1 MQQYNAD
8 WYCSQCPFWVL
19 STQFDNN
26 DFPTPS
32 RPEVLEV
39 IEEALDI
46 DSTIEGDMDI
56 DYIKFRIKL
65 NDISWVSTG
74 LWLWKVR
81 YFKLHKKIYNMTFK
95 DFCKKIVGKNY
106 TTCLDMIKAARV
118 WLVLST
124 RGYNLLPYSIAQCV
138 VLHKYIEDEETFFA
152 NWELISSELEEHEY
166 SASAFTASIEGKQP
180 KKIQR

>member
-1 MQQYNAD
+1 MPLRSLATEKVAVDVIYFKFLIMQQYNAD

-81 YFKLHKKIYNMTFK
+81 YFKLHKKIYNMTFIINK
-95 DFCKKIVGKNY
+95 FWQGARALTIMPIDTKRSPKNW
-106 TTCLDMIKAARV
+106 KE
-118 WLVLST
+118 
-124 RGYNLLPYSIAQCV
+124 IA
-138 VLHKYIEDEETFFA
+138 LREF
-152 NWELISSELEEHEY
+152 W
-166 SASAFTASIEGKQP
+166 P
-180 KKIQR
+180 KKSPNCQMGD